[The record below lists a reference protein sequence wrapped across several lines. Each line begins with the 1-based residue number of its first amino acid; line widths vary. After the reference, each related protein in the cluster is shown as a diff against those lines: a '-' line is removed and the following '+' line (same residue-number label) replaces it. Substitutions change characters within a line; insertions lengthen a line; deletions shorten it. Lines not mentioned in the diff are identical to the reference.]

1 MSTHELA
8 DVTLTL
14 RDTPEGGVVVYT
26 TFKPELGQR
35 LSPAQSLALDLAT
48 QASHRADVVHMQ
60 VLHQDQHD
68 TDAAQAFDT
77 RTLSLPQ
84 ELPQ

>member
-1 MSTHELA
+1 MA

-14 RDTPEGGVVVYT
+14 RDTPESGVVVHT
-26 TFKPELGQR
+26 TFKPALGQR

-60 VLHQDQHD
+60 VLHQDQHQHESE
-68 TDAAQAFDT
+68 AAQAFDT
-77 RTLSLPQ
+77 RTLSLPL